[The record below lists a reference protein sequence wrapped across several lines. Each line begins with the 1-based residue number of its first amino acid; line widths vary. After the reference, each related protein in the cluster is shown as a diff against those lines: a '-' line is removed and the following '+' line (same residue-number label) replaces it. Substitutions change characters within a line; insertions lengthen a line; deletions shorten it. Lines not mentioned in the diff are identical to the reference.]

1 MTSNDEEMML
11 IYDTEMC
18 QYASLFD
25 EIGNQL
31 SRIGNAYDESVFDT
45 EMCQLASVYDDLDF
59 QLNQIGSLY
68 DNPTTQELNNDCF
81 EWNTD
86 LISDQ
91 YYLND
96 KLCTSKN
103 VEKTDINTYLF
114 NHIST
119 LDIIDSQV
127 NQIDEITTD
136 DLNNLDEEFEWHT
149 DENDDINTTLFENIN
164 TFDINSDMI
173 AHFLNSNSINNQW
186 GGVSPA
192 LYTLQREVNRDFKFG
207 ISFKSLEFISNNTR
221 VNNFMNANNLCR
233 NFIDQIYLNHITTIK
248 RNPRLQL

>member
-11 IYDTEMC
+11 IYDNEMC

-91 YYLND
+91 
-96 KLCTSKN
+96 
-103 VEKTDINTYLF
+103 
-114 NHIST
+114 
-119 LDIIDSQV
+119 
-127 NQIDEITTD
+127 
-136 DLNNLDEEFEWHT
+136 
-149 DENDDINTTLFENIN
+149 
-164 TFDINSDMI
+164 
-173 AHFLNSNSINNQW
+173 
-186 GGVSPA
+186 
-192 LYTLQREVNRDFKFG
+192 
-207 ISFKSLEFISNNTR
+207 
-221 VNNFMNANNLCR
+221 
-233 NFIDQIYLNHITTIK
+233 
-248 RNPRLQL
+248 